1 MPTEPPASA
10 AAAPPAEA
18 PTQTPA
24 PRMPPARLFKLVNP
38 VLKAVLRSPLHRRLS
53 KSLALLTFTGRT
65 SGRR

>member
-1 MPTEPPASA
+1 
-10 AAAPPAEA
+10 
-18 PTQTPA
+18 
-24 PRMPPARLFKLVNP
+24 MPPARLFKLVNP